1 LSGRLARFAR
11 VVVPSVVAGIFVELS
26 VPPVGLWELAFVGLG
41 LLAWRLAGLTWK
53 ARLLAG
59 LSFGIGLFAFT
70 LIWVTGFSLPG
81 YVVLVV
87 FEAGYFAVACA
98 LVPSGRGLGL
108 PATLGSP
115 AVLGLPTVLGFPA
128 AMTLAEAAR
137 SAWPF
142 GGLPMGG
149 IPLGQAGGPLLA
161 TARVGGPLLV
171 TGLTALGGVCLACLL
186 VKFARRRRAPVPS
199 HPGWVALAAAVVVVG
214 SVAGSAT
221 LASDGGPSVGAVR
234 VALVQGGGIRG
245 LRAVNVNPEI
255 GYVRA
260 LRETLRL
267 KPPVSLILWPE
278 DIVALPGPLAG
289 TVADEQLGSLAE
301 TFDATLVAGVTEDVG
316 ATRFLNLA
324 VAWSP
329 AGRVIG
335 NYDKV
340 HRVPF
345 GEYVPFRSSLR
356 HLVNLSD
363 VPRDAIAGHGPG
375 LLATPAGPL
384 GVMISYEVFFAGRA
398 RAAVTAG
405 GQLLVVPTNTSSY
418 VSDLVPAEEEAAD
431 RLRAVE
437 EGRDLVQ
444 ASPTG
449 YSTVV
454 SNRGVV
460 RDRSG
465 LGVAAVV
472 EATVHRRV
480 GLTLYERGGKSP
492 VLALAVA
499 CLVVGWAWGWYRRGF
514 EPAVA
519 PSVSGRRDI
528 SRRPDTE

>member
-1 LSGRLARFAR
+1 MSGRWGRRLGRFAR
-11 VVVPSVVAGIFVELS
+11 IVVPSVVAGILVELS
-26 VPPVGLWELAFVGLG
+26 VPPLRLWELAFAGLG
-41 LLAWRLAGLTWK
+41 LLVWRLGGLSWK

-70 LIWVTGFSLPG
+70 LIWVTGFNRPG
-81 YVVLVV
+81 YLILVV
-87 FEAGYFAVACA
+87 FEAGFFALSCA
-98 LVPSGRGLGL
+98 LVPAGRGRAL
-108 PATLGSP
+108 A
-115 AVLGLPTVLGFPA
+115 FPA
-128 AMTLAEAAR
+128 AVTLAEAAR

-149 IPLGQAGGPLLA
+149 IPLGQASGPLLN

-171 TGLTALGGVCLACLL
+171 TGLTALGGVCLACL
-186 VKFARRRRAPVPS
+186 FEQYARRRQAPVPS
-199 HPGWVALAAAVVVVG
+199 RLGCAALVAALVVVG
-214 SVAGSAT
+214 AVAGSAIV
-221 LASDGGPSVGAVR
+221 APDGGPPVGAVR

-260 LRETLRL
+260 LRETLKL
-267 KPPVSLILWPE
+267 KPPVDLILWPE

-289 TVADEQLGSLAE
+289 TVAEAQLGSLAE
-301 TFDATLVAGVTEDVG
+301 TFHATLVAGVTEDVG
-316 ATRFLNLA
+316 KTRFLNLA

-335 NYDKV
+335 SYDKV

-345 GEYVPFRSSLR
+345 GEYIPFRSILK
-356 HLVNLSD
+356 HLANLSD
-363 VPRDAIAGHGPG
+363 VPRDAIPGHGPG

-384 GVMISYEVFFAGRA
+384 GVMISYEVFFASRA
-398 RAAVTAG
+398 RAAVMAG

-418 VSDLVPAEEEAAD
+418 VSDLVPAQEEAAD
-431 RLRAVE
+431 RFRAVE

-465 LGVAAVV
+465 LGVAALV
-472 EATVHRRV
+472 EATAHRRV
-480 GLTLYERGGKSP
+480 GLTLYERGGDLP
-492 VLALAVA
+492 ELALAAA
-499 CLVVGWAWGWYRRGF
+499 CLVVGWGWGLR
-514 EPAVA
+514 
-519 PSVSGRRDI
+519 PSGL
-528 SRRPDTE
+528 